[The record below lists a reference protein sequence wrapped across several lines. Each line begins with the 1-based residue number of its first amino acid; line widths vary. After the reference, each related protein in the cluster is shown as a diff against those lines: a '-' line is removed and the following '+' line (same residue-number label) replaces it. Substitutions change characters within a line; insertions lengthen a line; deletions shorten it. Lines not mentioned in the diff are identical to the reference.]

1 MSAEAMTGADG
12 NRAVALDRAAIAR
25 ALTTVEQ
32 GGEAAVALLGRLRR
46 TGRSVRIGI
55 TGAPGS
61 GKSTLTMQ
69 LVRVLRSSGTVGVIA
84 IDPSSPFTGG
94 ALLGDRVR
102 MNDVA
107 SDEGVFI
114 RSMASRGA
122 LGGLSIAA
130 ADGADVLD
138 AAGFDF
144 VLIETVG
151 VGQSELDIAR
161 VADTTIVVVTP
172 ESGDEV
178 QTAKAGLMEIADVF
192 VLNKDDRPDGNALW
206 NALRRMIDAR
216 TRDVTGERSP
226 PIVRTAPAAG
236 QGSAPLE
243 GWSPPIVRTVAT
255 SGQGIGALVDALGD
269 HRCFLSQADR
279 LAARRRARDRQR
291 LVSLVAALLK
301 RRLQADPWP
310 RRIDAELDAI
320 SEGRRSL
327 HESAA
332 ALAHLYSESAP

>member
-1 MSAEAMTGADG
+1 MSAHATPAANSGPAT
-12 NRAVALDRAAIAR
+12 ALDRAAIAR
-25 ALTTVEQ
+25 ALTTVEL
-32 GGEAAVALLGRLRR
+32 GGEAAIALLSRVRCA
-46 TGRSVRIGI
+46 GRSVHIGI

-69 LVRVLRSSGTVGVIA
+69 LIRALRPSGTVSVIA

-94 ALLGDRVR
+94 ALLGDRIR

-107 SDEGVFI
+107 GDDGVFI

-122 LGGLSIAA
+122 LGGLSAAA
-130 ADGADVLD
+130 ADGADILD

-161 VADTTIVVVTP
+161 IADTTVVVVTP

-192 VLNKDDRPDGNALW
+192 VLNKDDRPDGNTLW

-216 TRDVTGERSP
+216 TRG
-226 PIVRTAPAAG
+226 APD
-236 QGSAPLE
+236 
-243 GWSPPIVRTVAT
+243 GWSPPIVRTIAST
-255 SGQGIGALVDALGD
+255 GQGIGAFVDALEA
-269 HRCFLSQADR
+269 HRRYLAEEGR
-279 LAARRRARDRQR
+279 LAARRRRARNRQR
-291 LVSLVAALLK
+291 LMSLTAALLE
-301 RRLQADPWP
+301 RRLHADPWP

-320 SEGRRSL
+320 TEGRTSL

-332 ALAHLYSESAP
+332 ALVRLYTESAS